1 MIYKLIIILAVAL
14 PFKTSLSQD
23 SLYFVNSFGKFQ
35 NSVSVSTAREEF
47 IFVSDIESNKI
58 YKLSS
63 EGKELATFGGSGLGQ
78 NELNQPY
85 SVDATNGL
93 DVLVA
98 DYQNNRIK
106 RLDINLNYITSF
118 DFNAYNLTAE
128 SSQRIY
134 NPKSIASLSSG
145 EVFVLCDANN
155 YYISKINDFTEIK
168 LIFGSN
174 SLGYDRLDNP
184 KKIVTGSQLD
194 VWVLDKTTNEILNF
208 NNFGTYVKKITPE
221 KTDNEL
227 NAIISISHYNTN
239 LYILSHQAV
248 IIYDLK
254 LGQFTGYYIYN
265 PIKYLADITIFDKS
279 TVLLLS
285 AKAVHKFKIK

>member
-1 MIYKLIIILAVAL
+1 LIYKFIIILAVAL
-14 PFKTSLSQD
+14 SFKTSLSQD
-23 SLYFVNSFGKFQ
+23 SLQFVNSFGKFQ
-35 NSVSVSTAREEF
+35 NAVSVSTAREEF

-63 EGKELATFGGSGLGQ
+63 EGKELASFGGSGLGQ

-85 SVDATNGL
+85 SIDATNGL

-98 DYQNNRIK
+98 DNQNNRIK

-134 NPKSIASLSSG
+134 NPKSIASLSTG

-174 SLGYDRLDNP
+174 SLGQDRLDNP
-184 KKIVTGSQLD
+184 RKIVTGSQLD

-208 NNFGTYVKKITPE
+208 NNFGSFVKKITPQDTKE
-221 KTDNEL
+221 Q
-227 NAIISISHYNTN
+227 NAIISISHYSNN
-239 LYILSHQAV
+239 LYILSHQAL

-254 LGQFTGYYIYN
+254 LGQFTGYFLYN

-285 AKAVHKFKIK
+285 AKAVHKLKIK